1 MSFKKRKDPNGGKI
15 IIQKN
20 YNNECKWLNKNLI
33 KEYNNSQV
41 IIINNDKNIYEKH
54 INKIKENNIIPIII

>member
-20 YNNECKWLNKNLI
+20 YNNYFSSFIAKLI
-33 KEYNNSQV
+33 KLSHS
-41 IIINNDKNIYEKH
+41 K
-54 INKIKENNIIPIII
+54 

>member
-20 YNNECKWLNKNLI
+20 YNDECKWLNRNLI
-33 KEYNNSQV
+33 KEYNKGC
-41 IIINNDKNIYEKH
+41 NDKK
-54 INKIKENNIIPIII
+54 KFR